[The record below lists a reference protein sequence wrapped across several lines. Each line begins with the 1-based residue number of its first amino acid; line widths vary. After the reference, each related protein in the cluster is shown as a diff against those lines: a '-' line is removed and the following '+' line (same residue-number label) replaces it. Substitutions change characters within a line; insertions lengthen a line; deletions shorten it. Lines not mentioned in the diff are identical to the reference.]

1 MIEIEDALKKLYS
14 LHQFNIKLGLESI
27 TSLLEFIGNPHKKLN
42 AFHIAGSNGKGSTAS
57 FIASILQE
65 SGFRV
70 GLYTSPHIERFN
82 ERIRI
87 NGITISDE
95 YISKFVERVNH
106 FIEEK
111 KATFFE
117 ITTALAFQYFNDEDV
132 DYCVIETGLGGRLD
146 ATNVLDPIASIITT
160 ISLEHTNILG
170 DSIEKIAYEKG
181 GIIKPTKPVFV
192 GLLEENAI
200 VELKKICAKNK
211 SEMFQVSETLQVNK
225 DYSRLSL
232 PAYDYIIYST
242 PLKGDYQ
249 RANCAL
255 AILAVNFLVQQA
267 TSKNITNGILNVLQ
281 NSGIMC
287 RYEVYNDYPKVIF
300 DASHNVES
308 ISAFLR
314 EFEKEK
320 GNYRKV
326 TLIFGI
332 MKDKNIDEIVTILK
346 GKFDEYLVTSINSE
360 RAADAFILNEKFM
373 NEGCNTKVVANPHK
387 YILEHQIKRGD
398 NCLVVLG
405 SIYLLGEIKK
415 MLINS

>member
-200 VELKKICAKNK
+200 VEIKKICAKNK
-211 SEMFQVSETLQVNK
+211 SEMFQVSETLEVNK

-232 PAYDYIIYST
+232 PAYDYTIYST

-387 YILEHQIKRGD
+387 YILEHQIKGGD

>member
-27 TSLLEFIGNPHKKLN
+27 TSLLEFIGNPHKKLK

-57 FIASILQE
+57 FLASILQE

-200 VELKKICAKNK
+200 VEIKKICAKNK
-211 SEMFQVSETLQVNK
+211 SEMFQVSETLEVNK

-232 PAYDYIIYST
+232 PAYDYTIYST

-387 YILEHQIKRGD
+387 YILEHQIKGGD